1 MQLIEQWANKRVCGV
16 AAQPKTGGTGRL
28 AMLVLSAAAV
38 LAACGGGTSSD
49 QVTDKP
55 ASTSDAQRFLTQA
68 TFGPTQTDVDRLNQ
82 IGYSRWID
90 EQMAMSLQQSHTAFV
105 DARDAE
111 LKADDPTNTNA
122 KARAN
127 EMVQSFYTRALTDPA
142 QLKMRVAFA
151 LSEIFVV
158 STQDSTLGDNARL
171 VASYLDM
178 LTERSSGS
186 YRSLLEGVALHP
198 AMGIYLS
205 SRGNQKEDA
214 TTGRVPDENFAREV
228 MQLFSIGLYQLNAD
242 GSIKTSGG
250 KAIETYNGDDI
261 KGLAKVFTG
270 YSWYATDSQV
280 AAVGN
285 SVWKCFYRSSDCTDP
300 NAFIRPMRGYPTY
313 HSTSAKVVN
322 AIGLNIADST
332 GHPDPVGDV
341 RQALDKLAAHP
352 NVAPFICKQLI
363 QRLVTSNPSPAYV
376 ARVAQVF
383 NTSGGNLR
391 LVVKAILLD
400 DDARGA
406 DSLADPQFGKVRE
419 PVLRITALLRAFKH
433 TSDSMSGALPAAAA
447 AGSSRTRYYDIGIT
461 DDAGKSLGQ
470 TPLRSPS
477 VFNFY
482 RPGYVPPK
490 SQTSTLGM
498 VAPEMQIVSETS
510 VAGYV
515 NYVMN
520 AVGSASWNGLGTW
533 KNYDS
538 TGDGRIDTT
547 TSRPDVHFDFSAEKA
562 LADKPGDLVD
572 LISKRLLQGRMSS
585 SLRSQIVDALGT
597 ITIPSNA
604 SADAARLNR
613 VGAAI
618 FLTMASPEFL
628 VQK

>member
-1 MQLIEQWANKRVCGV
+1 MGWYGQWDVRG
-16 AAQPKTGGTGRL
+16 AAEPRTGGTGRL
-28 AMLVLSAAAV
+28 RLLVWCVSAV
-38 LAACGGGTSSD
+38 LTACGGTSSGSD
-49 QVTDKP
+49 APPADKP
-55 ASTSDAQRFLTQA
+55 QSTADAQRFLTQA
-68 TFGPTQTDVDRLNQ
+68 TFGPTQADVDRLNKL
-82 IGYSRWID
+82 GYSRWID
-90 EQMAMSLQQSHTAFV
+90 EQLSMSLQQSHVAFV

-111 LKADDPTNTNA
+111 LKADNPSSTSA

-127 EMVQSFYTRALTDPA
+127 ELVESFYTRALTDPA

-178 LTERSSGS
+178 LTERSTGS

-205 SRGNQKEDA
+205 SRGNQKEDPA
-214 TTGRVPDENFAREV
+214 TGRVPDENFAREV
-228 MQLFSIGLYQLNAD
+228 MQLFSIGLYQLNSD
-242 GSIKTSGG
+242 GSLKTSGG
-250 KAIETYNGDDI
+250 KPIETYTGDDI

-270 YSWYATDSQV
+270 WSWYATDGEV
-280 AAVGN
+280 AAVGSN
-285 SVWKCFYRSSDCTDP
+285 VYKCFYRSTDCSDP
-300 NAFIRPMRGYPTY
+300 NAYISPMRAYPTY
-313 HSTSAKVVN
+313 HSTSAKVVS
-322 AIGLNIADST
+322 AIGLNLGDSN
-332 GHPDPVGDV
+332 GHPDPVGDT

-352 NVAPFICKQLI
+352 NVAPFISKQLI

-376 ARVAQVF
+376 SRVVAVF
-383 NTSGGNLR
+383 NNSGGNLR
-391 LVVKAILLD
+391 AVVKAILLD
-400 DDARGA
+400 DEARGSA
-406 DSLADPQFGKVRE
+406 GLADPQFGKLRE

-433 TSDSMSGALPAAAA
+433 TSDSMSGALPASAA

-461 DDAGKSLGQ
+461 DDAGGSLGQ

-490 SQTSTLGM
+490 SLAEAAGL
-498 VAPEMQIVSETS
+498 VAPEMQIVAETS

-515 NYVMN
+515 NYVMT
-520 AVGSASWNGLGTW
+520 AVGTGGLGSW
-533 KNYDS
+533 KAYDS
-538 TGDGRIDTT
+538 TGDGRIDST
-547 TSRPDVHFDFSAEKA
+547 TSRRDVRFDFSTEKA

-572 LISKRLLQGRMSS
+572 LVGQRLLQSRMSS
-585 SLRSQIVDALGT
+585 SLRGQIVDALA
-597 ITIPSNA
+597 TIPITGSA
-604 SADAARLNR
+604 SAADTARLNR
-613 VGAAI
+613 VRAAI